1 MTRVGIIADSHS
13 SITQEMA
20 EKMGIQVIPAP
31 FYIDGKQYL
40 EDVSLTREEFFRL
53 QEEGHDIKT
62 TQPNIAEVAQEWGKA
77 LLEYDQI
84 LYFPISAGLSG
95 SCQTA
100 ELVSHDDAFEGR
112 VFVVNNGRVSTP
124 MDVTIRDALTMI
136 NKGYDAPTIQKKL
149 QDSRDD
155 EIIYLAVETLQYLKS
170 GGRITAGAAKLAGLL
185 NIKPILKMTTGNID
199 MFKVCRSMK
208 RARKMMIEQ
217 IRSDM
222 DTKFR
227 KWKEA
232 GELYLMT
239 SGSVMGKEKEGWIE
253 QVKEAFPGWNVISDD
268 LSLGVCVHTGPGV
281 CAIGIARKVTE

>member
-1 MTRVGIIADSHS
+1 
-13 SITQEMA
+13 
-20 EKMGIQVIPAP
+20 MGIRVIPAP

-62 TQPNIAEVAQEWGKA
+62 TQPNIAEVALEWGKA

-84 LYFPISAGLSG
+84 LYFPISSGLSG

-100 ELVSHDDAFEGR
+100 ELASHDDAFEGR

-136 NKGYDAPTIQKKL
+136 DKGYDAPTIKKKL
-149 QDSRDD
+149 EDTRDD
-155 EIIYLAVETLQYLKS
+155 EVIYLAVETLKYLKN
-170 GGRITAGAAKLAGLL
+170 GGRITSGAAKLAGLL
-185 NIKPILKMTTGNID
+185 NIRPILKMTTGNID
-199 MFKVCRSMK
+199 IFKVCRSMK
-208 RARKMMIEQ
+208 KARKIMIDQ

-222 DTKFR
+222 DGKFR
-227 KWKEA
+227 SWKDS
-232 GELYLMT
+232 GKLYLMT
-239 SGSVMGKEKEGWIE
+239 SGSVMGKEKEEWIE
-253 QVKEAFPGWNVISDD
+253 QVKEAFPGWDVISDD

-281 CAIGIARKVTE
+281 CAIGISRMVTE